1 MKNSTLKFCNENI
14 HPGEALS
21 LALPLPQLFS
31 CAPLYMPIK
40 LIHGKKAGPCL
51 LVIASMYGNEINGTE
66 IIHRLLSLPSVA
78 KVAGTLIAIPVVNV
92 HGLINRS
99 RFLPNGVDLNRH
111 FPGHEGGTNAE
122 RLAHIFSTEVFS
134 KADYCIDLQTGPLN
148 CSNLPMVQL
157 HTTNPKTIALAETFN
172 APVMV
177 KAHTETGSLQALALE
192 NQKPFLT
199 YVAGEAMRFDQRA
212 IKIGVDGI
220 LNVMRKIGMLP
231 ERHNKHEHRKSL
243 LAESLIWISASSSGT
258 NHTKQKLGRA
268 VKKGE
273 LLSVIKDPFGTMD
286 NVTLHSPKE
295 GIIVGQSNTP
305 LAHEGDGLFQVA
317 VFPEVHEI
325 AEHFEQ
331 WQEEQPTSQNNT

>member
-1 MKNSTLKFCNENI
+1 MKNSVLKFCNENI

-51 LVIASMYGNEINGTE
+51 LVIAAMYGNEINGTE
-66 IIHRLLSLPSVA
+66 IIHRLLSIPSIQ
-78 KVAGTLIAIPVVNV
+78 KIAGTLIAVPVVNV

-111 FPGHEGGTNAE
+111 FPGHEHGTNAE
-122 RLAHIFSTEVFS
+122 RLAHIFSSEIFA
-134 KADYCIDLQTGPLN
+134 KADACIDLQTGPLN

-157 HTTNPKTIALAETFN
+157 HSTSEKTLKMAEIFN

-177 KAHTETGSLQALALE
+177 KAEAEVGSIHSMAIE
-192 NQKPFLT
+192 EDKPILT

-212 IKIGVDGI
+212 IKIGVEGI

-231 ERHNKHEHRKSL
+231 ERHLHKATRKSL
-243 LAESLIWISASSSGT
+243 LADHIMWVTASSSGT
-258 NHTKQKLGRA
+258 NHTKHKLGHA
-268 VKKGE
+268 VKKDE
-273 LLSVIKDPFGTMD
+273 PLSIIKDPFGTAE
-286 NVTLHSPKE
+286 NVILHSPKE
-295 GIIVGQSNTP
+295 GIIVGQTNTP

-317 VFPEVHEI
+317 VFPEIREI
-325 AEHFEQ
+325 AEHFEE
-331 WQEEQPTSQNNT
+331 WHEEQPATTPT